1 MMNTASGRHMAYK
14 QHIHQS
20 IENILFTRLGTRV
33 QREEYGSL
41 LPDLI
46 DMPLTPNIAML
57 CYAATV
63 EAIARWEPRVL
74 VRSVNIEAAEAARG
88 RLKIT
93 VGLIIKAGGSTQ
105 TLSIYR

>member
-46 DMPLTPNIAML
+46 DMPLTPNIARLRLMPPIAPQPLPGLRLLQGML
-57 CYAATV
+57 V
-63 EAIARWEPRVL
+63 
-74 VRSVNIEAAEAARG
+74 S
-88 RLKIT
+88 
-93 VGLIIKAGGSTQ
+93 
-105 TLSIYR
+105 

>member
-1 MMNTASGRHMAYK
+1 MMNAASGRRAAYK

-46 DMPLTPNIAML
+46 DMPLSPHIAML

-93 VGLIIKAGGSTQ
+93 VGLIIKAGGSPQ